1 MITGYNTDVKHNDM
15 VFHVQTEDKGTGNP
29 YIETLIYVG
38 GQVLAA
44 KRTSYADLV
53 EGGADVGPDKKAVG
67 KIMDDQH
74 KSMII
79 AIRDNEYQGKVRELF
94 GTDAYPAVEDDSP
107 LLDRVPENDRTLDE
121 VILEYLTTESQQE
134 HLLLA
139 VEEELELAFGTQT
152 AVTVRASSSK
162 SGLPVS
168 GASVSVKLI
177 STSDRPRVL
186 AAGSTDPDGCLE
198 LEMEIPEVVDGTSAL
213 IVTADSPIGKAEL
226 KYLL

>member
-53 EGGADVGPDKKAVG
+53 EGCAAQGPDKKAVG

-79 AIRDNEYQGKVRELF
+79 AIRDDEYQGKVRELF
-94 GTDAYPAVEDDSP
+94 GTDAYPAVEDH
-107 LLDRVPENDRTLDE
+107 
-121 VILEYLTTESQQE
+121 ES
-134 HLLLA
+134 
-139 VEEELELAFGTQT
+139 
-152 AVTVRASSSK
+152 RCS
-162 SGLPVS
+162 
-168 GASVSVKLI
+168 I
-177 STSDRPRVL
+177 RVL
-186 AAGSTDPDGCLE
+186 RTTARSTR
-198 LEMEIPEVVDGTSAL
+198 
-213 IVTADSPIGKAEL
+213 
-226 KYLL
+226 